1 METNANT
8 ATYESKSEAVQDEKD
23 FVKLW
28 LDQIERS
35 GADEKAWRED
45 AEKAEDVY
53 RSKDGSRNREFNIF
67 HANIETIV
75 PALYNSTPIPDV
87 RRRFADKDPIGKV
100 VSDII
105 ERSLSFAVDTY
116 DFDGMM
122 HATIKDSEITDRGIA
137 RVRYT
142 PYFAGEGEQETL
154 SYAEVTCEHIP
165 WRDFRRG
172 PGRFWGEVPWEAFR
186 HYLSKDEIAKLI
198 DGTDINIE
206 DIPLNYSSDGSMD
219 KKEKDP
225 KSDVFK
231 RGMVWEIW
239 DKDSKKVLF
248 ICQDYHERV
257 LKTEPDPLELTN
269 FFPTPKPLQA
279 VEQTASL
286 VPVTPLRIYES
297 LVDELNVVTRR
308 ITKLV
313 KTLRP
318 RGLYGGNPLD
328 VKAIGEAEDGDL
340 VPATDA
346 MQFMQNGGLE
356 KAIHWYPLDPTTKAI
371 QTLYEQREAI
381 KQTIYEVT
389 GIADILRGSTD
400 PGETLGAQQLKA
412 QWGSLRIQRRQAEV
426 ARFARELFE
435 LKAEI
440 IATKFDWPLLSRMT
454 GVELPSQEQK
464 QAVQALMQ
472 QVQQAQQAGK
482 EIPPQVMAQGEEAQK
497 LLSQPSQEEVM
508 QLLQDDIAR
517 NYRVDIESDSTIR
530 NDLSR
535 NQQTMNLFLQG
546 TAQFGQA
553 MGPIIMADASMKPVV
568 MEIYGA
574 FARQFKLGRQAE
586 DAIESATEAAQK
598 SADQPPPPDPQVEL
612 EKQKLAMEKEKMG
625 MELQLKQA
633 EMQLKQQ
640 EAQAKIELEKQKMEF
655 ELQIK
660 QAELQLKAQEGQQKM
675 ELEQAKA
682 VQDAQRQEAESAR
695 SMQLEEM
702 KAQQQA
708 DLEARKA
715 EQDAAIRAREADA
728 KAAIDAKK
736 AEDET
741 KIKDAALRD
750 DSTRK
755 DREFQEKQARE
766 KQAFENDQK
775 RKSTESA
782 AKIAADDRER
792 RAKAERDE
800 KEREAE
806 KAARAAEKAVK
817 SKQPKKALKVKFI
830 EDKSG
835 NITGAEIED

>member
-1 METNANT
+1 MTDNSNT
-8 ATYESKSEAVQDEKD
+8 ATYESKEEAVQDERD
-23 FVKLW
+23 LVKLW

-35 GADEKAWRED
+35 GADEKDWRED

-53 RSKDGSRNREFNIF
+53 RSKEGSRNREFNIF

-87 RRRFADKDPIGKV
+87 RRRFADKDPVGKV

-116 DFDGMM
+116 DFDGTM
-122 HATIKDSEITDRGIA
+122 HVTIKDSEITDRGVA
-137 RVRYT
+137 RVRYV

-186 HYLSKDEIAKLI
+186 HYLSKDEITKLI
-198 DGTDINIE
+198 SGTDINI
-206 DIPLNYSSDGSMD
+206 DDVPLNYSSDGSTD
-219 KKEKDP
+219 RKEKDP

-231 RGMVWEIW
+231 RAMIWEIW

-257 LKTEPDPLELTN
+257 LKAEDDPLQLTN

-279 VEQTASL
+279 IEQTASL

-313 KTLRP
+313 KTLRA

-328 VKAIGEAEDGDL
+328 MKAVAEADDGEL
-340 VPATDA
+340 VPATDS
-346 MQFMQNGGLE
+346 MQFMQAGGLE
-356 KAIHWYPLDPTTKAI
+356 KAIHWYPLDPTTQAI
-371 QTLYEQREAI
+371 KTLYEQREAI

-389 GIADILRGSTD
+389 GIADILRGATD

-440 IATKFDWPLLSRMT
+440 IATKFDWSLLSKMT
-454 GVELPSQEQK
+454 GIELPSQEQK
-464 QAVQALMQ
+464 QTVQALMK
-472 QVQQAQQAGK
+472 QVQQAQQMGQ
-482 EIPPQVMAQGEEAQK
+482 EVPPNIMAQAGNAKQIM
-497 LLSQPSQEEVM
+497 SQPSQEEVM
-508 QLLQDDIAR
+508 QLLQDDISR
-517 NYRVDIESDSTIR
+517 NYRIDIESDSTIR

-586 DAIESATEAAQK
+586 DAIESATEQAQK
-598 SADQPPPPDPQVEL
+598 SADQPPPPSPE
-612 EKQKLAMEKEKMG
+612 
-625 MELQLKQA
+625 
-633 EMQLKQQ
+633 
-640 EAQAKIELEKQKMEF
+640 
-655 ELQIK
+655 
-660 QAELQLKAQEGQQKM
+660 QQKM
-675 ELEQAKA
+675 EADKQKQAADMQMAQEKHKMELEKMQLGLQIEKEKLQLKREEMDMKRQEMALDMQMHQQKMQIDAQAAQQKAIVDAEAMEHKAALNERTAALQAESTEHKHEIGMEMMEAKA
-682 VQDAQRQEAESAR
+682 K
-695 SMQLEEM
+695 M
-702 KAQQQA
+702 
-708 DLEARKA
+708 
-715 EQDAAIRAREADA
+715 A
-728 KAAIDAKK
+728 K
-736 AEDET
+736 
-741 KIKDAALRD
+741 
-750 DSTRK
+750 
-755 DREFQEKQARE
+755 
-766 KQAFENDQK
+766 QK
-775 RKSTESA
+775 PKNGA
-782 AKIAADDRER
+782 
-792 RAKAERDE
+792 
-800 KEREAE
+800 
-806 KAARAAEKAVK
+806 
-817 SKQPKKALKVKFI
+817 SK
-830 EDKSG
+830 
-835 NITGAEIED
+835 

>member
-1 METNANT
+1 MTDNSNT
-8 ATYESKSEAVQDEKD
+8 ATYESKAEAVQDEKD

-35 GADEKAWRED
+35 GSDEKKWRED

-53 RSKDGSRNREFNIF
+53 QSKEGSRNREFNIF

-87 RRRFADKDPIGKV
+87 RRRFADKDPVGKV

-116 DFDGMM
+116 DFDGTM
-122 HATIKDSEITDRGIA
+122 HAVIKDSEITDRGVA
-137 RVRYT
+137 RVRYV
-142 PYFAGEGEQETL
+142 PYFQGEGEQETL
-154 SYAEVTCEHIP
+154 SYAEVKCEHTP

-198 DGTDINIE
+198 EGTDINIE

-225 KSDVFK
+225 KADVFK

-257 LKTEPDPLELTN
+257 LKTEDDPLELTN

-279 VEQTASL
+279 IEQTASL

-297 LVDELNVVTRR
+297 LVDELNIVTRR

-313 KTLRP
+313 KTLRA

-328 VKAIGEAEDGDL
+328 MKAVGEAEDGEL
-340 VPATDA
+340 VPATDS
-346 MQFMQNGGLE
+346 MQFMQAGGLE
-356 KAIHWYPLDPTTKAI
+356 KAIHWYPLEPTVMAI
-371 QTLYEQREAI
+371 KTLYEQREVI
-381 KQTIYEVT
+381 KQTIREVT
-389 GIADILRGSTD
+389 GVADIMRGETD
-400 PGETLGAQQLKA
+400 PSETLGAQQIKA

-440 IATKFDWPLLSRMT
+440 IATKFPWPLLTKMT
-454 GVELPSQEQK
+454 GIELPTQQQK
-464 QAVQALMQ
+464 QTVQMLMQ
-472 QVQQAQQAGK
+472 QVQQVQQAGQ
-482 EIPPQVMAQGEEAQK
+482 EIPPQIMAQADGAQK
-497 LLSQPSQEEVM
+497 LVSQPSQEEVM
-508 QLLQDDIAR
+508 QLLQDDISR
-517 NYRVDIESDSTIR
+517 NYRIDIESDSTIR

-535 NQQTMNLFLQG
+535 NQQTMNMFLQG

-586 DAIESATEAAQK
+586 DAIESATEQAQK
-598 SADQPPPPDPQVEL
+598 SADQPPPPSPE
-612 EKQKLAMEKEKMG
+612 
-625 MELQLKQA
+625 
-633 EMQLKQQ
+633 
-640 EAQAKIELEKQKMEF
+640 
-655 ELQIK
+655 
-660 QAELQLKAQEGQQKM
+660 QQKM
-675 ELEQAKA
+675 EAEKQKQAADMKMAQEKHAMEIDKMKLGLEIEKEKLRLKQEEMNMRREEMALEMQAHQQKMALDAEMTQQKAAVQAQSLEHKAMLDERTAELQTEGMERKHELGVETMEAKA
-682 VQDAQRQEAESAR
+682 KMARQKPKNGA
-695 SMQLEEM
+695 
-702 KAQQQA
+702 
-708 DLEARKA
+708 
-715 EQDAAIRAREADA
+715 
-728 KAAIDAKK
+728 
-736 AEDET
+736 T
-741 KIKDAALRD
+741 K
-750 DSTRK
+750 
-755 DREFQEKQARE
+755 
-766 KQAFENDQK
+766 
-775 RKSTESA
+775 
-782 AKIAADDRER
+782 
-792 RAKAERDE
+792 
-800 KEREAE
+800 
-806 KAARAAEKAVK
+806 
-817 SKQPKKALKVKFI
+817 
-830 EDKSG
+830 
-835 NITGAEIED
+835 

>member
-1 METNANT
+1 MTDNANT
-8 ATYESKSEAVQDEKD
+8 ATYESKSEAVQDEQD

-28 LDQIERS
+28 LDQIQRS
-35 GADEKAWRED
+35 GDDEKQWRED

-87 RRRFADKDPIGKV
+87 RRRFADKDPVGKV

-137 RVRYT
+137 RVRYV
-142 PYFAGEGEQETL
+142 PYFAGEGETETL
-154 SYAEVTCEHIP
+154 SYAEVKCEHVP

-198 DGTDINIE
+198 AGTDINIE
-206 DIPLNYSSDGSMD
+206 DIPLNYSSDGSTD
-219 KKEKDP
+219 KAEKNP

-257 LKTEPDPLELTN
+257 LKTEDDPLELTN

-279 VEQTASL
+279 IEQTASL
-286 VPVTPLRIYES
+286 IPVTPLRIYEA
-297 LVDELNVVTRR
+297 LVDELNVITRR

-328 VKAIGEAEDGDL
+328 IKTVAEADDGEL
-340 VPATDA
+340 VPATDS
-346 MQFMQNGGLE
+346 MQFMQAGGLE
-356 KAIHWYPLDPTTKAI
+356 KAIHWYPLDPTTMAI
-371 QTLYEQREAI
+371 KTLYEQREAI

-389 GIADILRGSTD
+389 GIADILRGATD
-400 PGETLGAQQLKA
+400 PNETLGAQNLKA
-412 QWGSLRIQRRQAEV
+412 QWGSLRIQRRQSEV

-440 IATKFDWPLLSRMT
+440 IATKFDWPLLAKMT
-454 GVELPSQEQK
+454 GIDLPSQEQK
-464 QAVQALMQ
+464 QTVQMLMQ
-472 QVQQAQQAGK
+472 QVQQAQQMGK
-482 EIPPQVMAQGEEAQK
+482 EVPPQVMAQAGKAQEIM
-497 LLSQPSQEEVM
+497 SQPAQEEVM
-508 QLLQDDIAR
+508 ALLQDDISR
-517 NYRVDIESDSTIR
+517 NYRIDVESDSTIR

-535 NQQTMNLFLQG
+535 NQQTMNMFLQG

-553 MGPIIMADASMKPVV
+553 MGPIIMADASMKPMV

-586 DAIESATEAAQK
+586 DAIDAATEQAEKGAKQ
-598 SADQPPPPDPQVEL
+598 QPPPDPKV
-612 EKQKLAMEKEKMG
+612 
-625 MELQLKQA
+625 
-633 EMQLKQQ
+633 
-640 EAQAKIELEKQKMEF
+640 
-655 ELQIK
+655 
-660 QAELQLKAQEGQQKM
+660 
-675 ELEQAKA
+675 
-682 VQDAQRQEAESAR
+682 
-695 SMQLEEM
+695 
-702 KAQQQA
+702 
-708 DLEARKA
+708 
-715 EQDAAIRAREADA
+715 
-728 KAAIDAKK
+728 
-736 AEDET
+736 
-741 KIKDAALRD
+741 
-750 DSTRK
+750 
-755 DREFQEKQARE
+755 
-766 KQAFENDQK
+766 
-775 RKSTESA
+775 
-782 AKIAADDRER
+782 
-792 RAKAERDE
+792 
-800 KEREAE
+800 EAE
-806 KAARAAEKAVK
+806 KAKAEHEKQMFGMEMEGKKAEIDGKLKLMQAQIQMKERELELKEQELQMKAREMQMDAQIAERKATIEASSMEHKASVDAEAMEHKAALNERTAALQSEGLEHKHTLGMEAAEHKAKMAKQAKPKNGARA
-817 SKQPKKALKVKFI
+817 
-830 EDKSG
+830 
-835 NITGAEIED
+835 